1 MEQRRE
7 EQEEE
12 EEEEKRE
19 RRTKKSLRDTEEVT
33 PLLCQELKVTETID
47 GSRTRFERIENV
59 PGETEASGS
68 LACVILH

>member
-12 EEEEKRE
+12 EEEKRE
-19 RRTKKSLRDTEEVT
+19 RRKKSLRDTEEVT

-47 GSRTRFERIENV
+47 GSRRRFERIENV